1 MCLAKVYQVIESDE
15 PILEEIAHV
24 KIDGNQLELESLF
37 GERKVLMGT
46 VREIDFMKS
55 RVVIEKRSQVIEGE

>member
-1 MCLAKVYQVIESDE
+1 MCLAKVYQGIESDE
-15 PILEEIAHV
+15 PILEEVAYV
-24 KIDGNQLELESLF
+24 VIDGNRLELESLF

-55 RVVIEKRSQVIEGE
+55 RVVIEKSS

>member
-1 MCLAKVYQVIESDE
+1 MCLAKVYQGIESDE

-24 KIDGNQLELESLF
+24 VIDGNRLELESLF
-37 GERKVLMGT
+37 GERKVFLGT
-46 VREIDFMKS
+46 VLEIDFMKS

>member
-55 RVVIEKRSQVIEGE
+55 RVVIEKRSQIIEGE

>member
-1 MCLAKVYQVIESDE
+1 MCLAKVYQGIESDE
-15 PILEEIAHV
+15 PILEEIAYV
-24 KIDGNQLELESLF
+24 AIDGNRLELESLF

-55 RVVIEKRSQVIEGE
+55 RVVIEKSS

>member
-1 MCLAKVYQVIESDE
+1 MCLAKLYQGTESDE

-24 KIDGNQLELESLF
+24 VIDGNRLELESLF
-37 GERKVLMGT
+37 GERKVLMGI

-55 RVVIEKRSQVIEGE
+55 RVVIEKSS